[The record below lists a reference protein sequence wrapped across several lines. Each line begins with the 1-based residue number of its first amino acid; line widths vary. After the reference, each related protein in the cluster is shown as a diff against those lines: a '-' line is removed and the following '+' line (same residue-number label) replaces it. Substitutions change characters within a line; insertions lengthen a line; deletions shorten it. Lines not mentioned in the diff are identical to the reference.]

1 MHRIKL
7 AVIYLDLSE
16 DDSALLL
23 QRPVAGVKLFDRL
36 VLTLNRSGLDKI
48 IVISRG
54 LPFEEKT
61 EIESRIVK
69 DSRFN
74 GKLTWY
80 DQEDF
85 LKEEDN
91 LEKIRSVVGPY
102 GFLFIRNN
110 IVITSHHV
118 KNFIHNVMD
127 SEVLEGKVVAGIP
140 GNQNRNG
147 GLFFV
152 PTHRLNLIN
161 QYIQMQVMEEPVE
174 IIQPEEN
181 HNFCVSVHNV
191 SEVRVAEKSLLK
203 QQKLN
208 YTQLMDVWFNSLFSI
223 RISSWLIKTPFTPN
237 QLTLSGLILGV
248 LTGWFFAQGDY
259 INGVLGGLVLVF
271 SGIWDCCDGDV
282 ARLKFMESDYGEY
295 LDTMCDNIINIFAFI
310 GITIGV
316 AKQSGLLASLI
327 PFVLLLVGG
336 TLIFILIYFP
346 KGSGRFYQESKSFKG
361 YFFKGTR
368 MYDVILLLA
377 SRNFIYVILLFAILG
392 RLDYFLW
399 LAGFGSNIFAM
410 ALFLAKFRI
419 ISMVKTRNQEG
430 T

>member
-16 DDSALLL
+16 DGSELLL

-36 VLTLNRSGLDKI
+36 ILTLNRSGLDKI

-54 LPFEEKT
+54 LEFEEKVK
-61 EIESRIVK
+61 IESRFIK
-69 DSRFN
+69 DDRFN

-80 DQEDF
+80 DQENF
-85 LKEEDN
+85 LKEEN
-91 LEKIRSVVGPY
+91 VLEKIRSVAGPH
-102 GFLFIRNN
+102 GFLFVRNN
-110 IVITSHHV
+110 IVTTSHHV
-118 KNFIHNVMD
+118 KDFIHNVMD
-127 SEVLEGKVVAGIP
+127 SKALERKVVSSTP
-140 GNQNRNG
+140 CNQNRNG

-152 PTHRLNLIN
+152 PTDRLNLIN
-161 QYIQMQVMEEPVE
+161 QYIQMQVTEEPVE
-174 IIQPEEN
+174 TTQPEEN
-181 HNFCVSVHNV
+181 RNFCVSVHNI
-191 SEVRVAEKSLLK
+191 SDVRAAEKSLLK

-208 YTQLMDVWFNSLFSI
+208 YTQLMDVCFNSLFSI
-223 RISSWLIKTPFTPN
+223 RISSWLVKTPFTPN
-237 QLTLSGLILGV
+237 QLTLSGLVLGV

-259 INGVLGGLVLVF
+259 FNGVLGGLVLVF

-295 LDTMCDNIINIFAFI
+295 LDTMCDNIINILTFI
-310 GITIGV
+310 GIAIGV

-327 PFVLLLVGG
+327 PFVLLLIGG

-346 KGSGRFYQESKSFKG
+346 KGSGKG
-361 YFFKGTR
+361 YSFKGTR
-368 MYDVILLLA
+368 MYDVVLLLA

-410 ALFLAKFRI
+410 VLFLAKFRI
-419 ISMVKTRNQEG
+419 ISMVKTRNREG

>member
-36 VLTLNRSGLDKI
+36 ILTLNRSGLDKI

-54 LPFEEKT
+54 LTFEEKVK
-61 EIESRIVK
+61 IESRIVK
-69 DSRFN
+69 DNRFN

-80 DQEDF
+80 DQENF
-85 LKEEDN
+85 LKEEN
-91 LEKIRSVVGPY
+91 GLEKIRSIVGPH
-102 GFLFIRNN
+102 GFLFISNN
-110 IVITSHHV
+110 IVTTSHHV

-127 SEVLEGKVVAGIP
+127 SEVLEGKVVASITC
-140 GNQNRNG
+140 NQNKNG

-152 PTHRLNLIN
+152 PTDRLNLIN
-161 QYIQMQVMEEPVE
+161 QYIQMQVVEEPVE
-174 IIQPEEN
+174 TIQPEEN
-181 HNFCVSVHNV
+181 HNFCVFVHNV
-191 SEVRVAEKSLLK
+191 SDVRAAEKSLLK
-203 QQKLN
+203 QQKMN

-223 RISSWLIKTPFTPN
+223 RISYWLVKTPFTPN
-237 QLTLSGLILGV
+237 QLTLSGLVLGV

-259 INGVLGGLVLVF
+259 VNGVFGGLVLIF

-282 ARLKFMESDYGEY
+282 ARIKFMESDFGEY
-295 LDTMCDNIINIFAFI
+295 LDTMCDNIINILTFF
-310 GITIGV
+310 GIAIGV
-316 AKQSGLLASLI
+316 AKQSGLLTSLI
-327 PFVLLLVGG
+327 PFVLLLIGG
-336 TLIFILIYFP
+336 ALIFILIYFP
-346 KGSGRFYQESKSFKG
+346 KGSGKG
-361 YFFKGTR
+361 YSFKGTR
-368 MYDVILLLA
+368 MYDVVLLLA

-419 ISMVKTRNQEG
+419 TSMVKTRNRKG
-430 T
+430 I

>member
-23 QRPVAGVKLFDRL
+23 QRPVAGVKLFNRL
-36 VLTLNRSGLDKI
+36 ILTLNRSGLDKI
-48 IVISRG
+48 IVVSRG
-54 LPFEEKT
+54 LEFEEKVK
-61 EIESRIVK
+61 IESNIVK
-69 DSRFN
+69 DNRFN
-74 GKLTWY
+74 GKLTWCN
-80 DQEDF
+80 QENF
-85 LKEEDN
+85 LKEEDG
-91 LEKIRSVVGPY
+91 LEKIRSVAGPY

-110 IVITSHHV
+110 IVTTSHHV

-127 SEVLEGKVVAGIP
+127 SEVLEGKVVASIP

-147 GLFFV
+147 GLFFI
-152 PTHRLNLIN
+152 PADRLNLIN

-174 IIQPEEN
+174 TIQPQEN

-191 SEVRVAEKSLLK
+191 SDAQAAERCLLK

-208 YTQLMDVWFNSLFSI
+208 YTQLMDVWFNSLLSI
-223 RISSWLIKTPFTPN
+223 RISYLLVKTPFTPN
-237 QLTLSGLILGV
+237 QLTLSGLVLGV

-259 INGVLGGLVLVF
+259 INGVLGGLVLTF

-282 ARLKFMESDYGEY
+282 ARLKFVESDYGEF
-295 LDTMCDNIINIFAFI
+295 LDTMCDNIINILTFI
-310 GITIGV
+310 GIAIGV
-316 AKQSGLLASLI
+316 AKQNGLLASLI
-327 PFVLLLVGG
+327 PFVLLLIGG
-336 TLIFILIYFP
+336 ALIFILIYFP
-346 KGSGRFYQESKSFKG
+346 KGSGKG
-361 YFFKGTR
+361 YSFKGTR

-377 SRNFIYVILLFAILG
+377 SRNFIYVILIFAILG

-419 ISMVKTRNQEG
+419 TSMVKTRNQKG
-430 T
+430 V

>member
-1 MHRIKL
+1 
-7 AVIYLDLSE
+7 
-16 DDSALLL
+16 
-23 QRPVAGVKLFDRL
+23 
-36 VLTLNRSGLDKI
+36 
-48 IVISRG
+48 
-54 LPFEEKT
+54 
-61 EIESRIVK
+61 
-69 DSRFN
+69 
-74 GKLTWY
+74 
-80 DQEDF
+80 
-85 LKEEDN
+85 
-91 LEKIRSVVGPY
+91 
-102 GFLFIRNN
+102 
-110 IVITSHHV
+110 
-118 KNFIHNVMD
+118 
-127 SEVLEGKVVAGIP
+127 
-140 GNQNRNG
+140 
-147 GLFFV
+147 
-152 PTHRLNLIN
+152 
-161 QYIQMQVMEEPVE
+161 MQVMEEPVE

-191 SEVRVAEKSLLK
+191 SEVRAAEKSLLK

-237 QLTLSGLILGV
+237 QLTLSGLVLGV

-295 LDTMCDNIINIFAFI
+295 FDTMCDNIINIFTFI

-419 ISMVKTRNQEG
+419 LSMVKTRNREG